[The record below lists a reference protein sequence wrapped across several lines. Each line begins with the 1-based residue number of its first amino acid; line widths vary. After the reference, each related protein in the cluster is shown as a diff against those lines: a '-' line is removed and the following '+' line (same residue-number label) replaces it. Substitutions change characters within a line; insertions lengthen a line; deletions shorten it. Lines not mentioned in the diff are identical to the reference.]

1 MTPEERIA
9 AAARRLAAH
18 MDECITCETASRYGL
33 MCAEGQSL
41 SDEAVS
47 RAD

>member
-1 MTPEERIA
+1 MTDDERIA

-18 MDECITCETASRYGL
+18 MDECEVCEVAERYGL

-41 SDEAVS
+41 SDEAVA
-47 RAD
+47 RDH